1 MKLDEKQGQVTQGHA
16 TELGLTAASK
26 LRRSLSVT
34 SNVEDAAAQSPIGGT
49 KSK

>member
-26 LRRSLSVT
+26 LRCSLSAT
-34 SNVEDAAAQSPIGGT
+34 SNVEDAAAQSPNGGT